1 MNATDL
7 GFTGPARQAR
17 AEAAREARLTPGE
30 TPAPTSDF
38 AAEVLGEA
46 TKPAPRRPQ
55 PAPARAEPAPER
67 PTEAAPSSESIS
79 KAESP
84 GAPQAS
90 DAEPA
95 PAGMSAEPAEKP
107 TGEPIPAVTAPTATT
122 PPAPAALGGAEADAT
137 TEIPDATTPAPEAS
151 RGTAADRAAPISGTP
166 PISTAPPPGG
176 AAVAAA
182 DGASPGSEALPASE
196 KSEASRPELA
206 KVATTAPTD
215 ADNTAP
221 AAMSG
226 GVSSAPA
233 GAAAPFG
240 FQAALAATSG
250 PEAAWRPASAHPAQ
264 VADPRAVLAQITVAA
279 REAPEDRSRIE
290 IRLDPAELGR
300 VQISLTETE
309 HGLRASVSAER
320 PETLELLRRHSETL
334 TRELSSA
341 GYGSVSLDLA
351 ASAGRDPKADGR
363 ARGRERAFDL
373 ANGASGGA
381 ADPAPAL
388 APAGAPA
395 SARAGEGPLDIR
407 L

>member
-7 GFTGPARQAR
+7 GFTGPARQVR

-30 TPAPTSDF
+30 NPAPTSDF
-38 AAEVLGEA
+38 AAEVLGAA

-67 PTEAAPSSESIS
+67 PTEAASSSESA
-79 KAESP
+79 AETESAD
-84 GAPQAS
+84 APQAS
-90 DAEPA
+90 DAAPA
-95 PAGMSAEPAEKP
+95 PAGMSAEPAEEP
-107 TGEPIPAVTAPTATT
+107 TGEPIPAATVSIATT
-122 PPAPAALGGAEADAT
+122 PPAPTALGGTDADAT
-137 TEIPDATTPAPEAS
+137 TGIPDATTPAPEAS
-151 RGTAADRAAPISGTP
+151 RDTAGDPVAPESGTP
-166 PISTAPPPGG
+166 HGSTTPGG
-176 AAVAAA
+176 AAGSTAE
-182 DGASPGSEALPASE
+182 GALAGSEALPASE
-196 KSEASRPELA
+196 RSETPKPEPA
-206 KVATTAPTD
+206 KVATTTPTAD
-215 ADNTAP
+215 ADNPAP

-300 VQISLTETE
+300 VHISLTETE
-309 HGLRASVSAER
+309 HGLRATVSAER

-334 TRELSSA
+334 TRELSAS

-351 ASAGRDPKADGR
+351 SAGRDPKAEGR
-363 ARGRERAFDL
+363 ARGRDRAFDL
-373 ANGASGGA
+373 VTGAAGGA
-381 ADPAPAL
+381 ADPPSIPA
-388 APAGAPA
+388 ASGAPA
-395 SARAGEGPLDIR
+395 SSRAGEGPLDIR